1 VIIKLCNIIKL
12 HNFTSIDKKRIVQVA
27 NAKTVKLGEALNEA
41 ESDHQNDVGI
51 TESIQ
56 PSAEAPAGIV
66 IYVFYIA

>member
-1 VIIKLCNIIKL
+1 M
-12 HNFTSIDKKRIVQVA
+12 QVA

-66 IYVFYIA
+66 IYVF